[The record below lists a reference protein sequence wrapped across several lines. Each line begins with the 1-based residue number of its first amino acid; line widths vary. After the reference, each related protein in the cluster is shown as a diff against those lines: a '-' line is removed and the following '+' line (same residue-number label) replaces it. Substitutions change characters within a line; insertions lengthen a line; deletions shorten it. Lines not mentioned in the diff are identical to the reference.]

1 MSKLRFT
8 NKAVG
13 DLTSIWNYTVRT
25 WSVQQAERY
34 YNMLMNACG
43 SLTEPSPDICR
54 HYDDIMPG
62 LLGQNTAHHP
72 IPHLIPKGGAK
83 KIPPPRPNG
92 GGGRRG

>member
-1 MSKLRFT
+1 MSKIRFT

-43 SLTEPSPDICR
+43 SLTEPGPDICR

-62 LLGQNTAHHP
+62 TMTSCPVCSDLKQAVTSYSTLF
-72 IPHLIPKGGAK
+72 PKAET
-83 KIPPPRPNG
+83 
-92 GGGRRG
+92 

>member
-43 SLTEPSPDICR
+43 SLTEPSRIYAGTTMTSCPVCSDLKQDVTS
-54 HYDDIMPG
+54 YST
-62 LLGQNTAHHP
+62 LF
-72 IPHLIPKGGAK
+72 PKAET
-83 KIPPPRPNG
+83 
-92 GGGRRG
+92 